1 MSYHNNQSNDTR
13 VNNTSAQVAGVEQLA
28 ASLQSECY
36 SSAPPTTTS
45 LDTTVATITF
55 NSNLEDIPVP
65 RMTTTN
71 LVCVTK
77 PDIFNKPQDFI
88 DPVSGVTLQQSLL
101 ENFIG
106 PNAVTHN
113 MRIYGDAGSRFIFF
127 LKDITNNK
135 KWDWYVHSS
144 NSNFPND
151 AQWRI
156 NTIDASHENPFA
168 YPPAGAPGGPQ
179 NYIPVDFPAVS
190 VDTTYHAY
198 FTTDCPTCTYLDH
211 LPTQSNPWV
220 INQLA
225 DITLTAQFLNGE
237 GFLVD
242 GVTYVADVA
251 AGDVDTYVTA
261 AGGIFPTPGNDGV
274 WNVDISF
281 SMDQSGGRIVFNAD
295 RLNAGNGSGGA
306 DNDIVTIDNIQP
318 PTTGDLPEIL
328 SIDCKASV
336 EEINTANG
344 EGRILGTITLGNVG
358 LINQSLIFPVSEFFA
373 IIK

>member
-13 VNNTSAQVAGVEQLA
+13 VNNTSAQVAGVEQLTE
-28 ASLQSECY
+28 SPQSECY
-36 SSAPPTTTS
+36 SNAPPTTTS

-55 NSNLEDIPVP
+55 NSNLEDIPFP
-65 RMTTTN
+65 IITTTN
-71 LVCVTK
+71 LVCTTK

-88 DPVSGVTLQQSLL
+88 ADGGVVLQQSLL

-106 PNAVTHN
+106 PNAATHN

-135 KWDWYVHSS
+135 NWDWYVHSS

-151 AQWRI
+151 AQWRV

-179 NYIPVDFPAVS
+179 NYIPVEFPAVS
-190 VDTTYHAY
+190 VNTTYHAY
-198 FTTDCPTCTYLDH
+198 FTTDCSTCTYLDH
-211 LPTQSNPWV
+211 LPTQVNPWV

-237 GFLVD
+237 NILFEGD
-242 GVTYVADVA
+242 AYVVDVA
-251 AGDVDTYVTA
+251 AIDVDTYVTA

-281 SMDQSGGRIVFNAD
+281 SMDESREGKNIVWNQD
-295 RLNAGNGSGGA
+295 RLGAGNGSGGA
-306 DNDIVTIDNIQP
+306 NNDVVTIDNIQLP
-318 PTTGDLPEIL
+318 ATGNLPEIL
-328 SIDCKASV
+328 SIDCKASIV
-336 EEINTANG
+336 ASSTQNG

-358 LINQSLIFPVSEFFA
+358 LINQSLIFPASEFFA
-373 IIK
+373 VG